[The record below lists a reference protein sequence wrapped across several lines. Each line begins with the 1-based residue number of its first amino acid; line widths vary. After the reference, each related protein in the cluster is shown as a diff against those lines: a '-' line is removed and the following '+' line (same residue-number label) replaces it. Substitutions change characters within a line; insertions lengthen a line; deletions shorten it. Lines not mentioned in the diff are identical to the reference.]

1 MKERSPIYILRRKN
15 TLFLLEHLNMSRYEL
30 SDRSGIGYSLL
41 SGYLRERNYKG
52 LGNLNASKI
61 EKAFGLEKGAL
72 DRDLKAELDSSDGS
86 STPKEAK
93 ELREQNKK
101 KKLERN
107 SLEQKVLSVPLFII
121 SSGTGRLSLE
131 KEPYLEEAYIKI
143 SDVYYQNVQPKHVKA
158 FKVFSNVENIPDKAT
173 VFLDSSVD
181 SVDVSDALY
190 LTCMNNERKVMKL
203 TSQEEAQGML
213 ILGRLFHV
221 EYSLN

>member
-1 MKERSPIYILRRKN
+1 MKEKSPIYILRRKN
-15 TLFLLEHLNMSRYEL
+15 TLFLLEHFNVSRSEL
-30 SDRSGIGYSLL
+30 CERSGMGYSLL
-41 SGYLRERNYKG
+41 GGYLRERNYKG
-52 LGNLNASKI
+52 LGNLNSAKI

-72 DRDLKAELDSSDGS
+72 DRDLEAELSSPICSNIPGNTKKLS
-86 STPKEAK
+86 EQRK
-93 ELREQNKK
+93 QNKSEIK
-101 KKLERN
+101 
-107 SLEQKVLSVPLFII
+107 SLGQKVLSVPLFMITL
-121 SSGTGRLSLE
+121 GTGRLSTE

-143 SDVYYQNVQPKHVKA
+143 SDVYYRNIQPKHVKA
-158 FKVFSNVENIPDKAT
+158 FKLFRNVENIPDKAT